1 MSLADVPIR
10 AQTLG
15 GQIKQADAD
24 VAEARIRLTRAE
36 QTLETAKRE
45 LLNKELRAAEVRNEL
60 LALRDEASAA
70 IESLGAG
77 PEEEQSAGGEN
88 AEPEA
93 GFVEVDKAGLLA
105 LAGEITS
112 ETGIGRMTPI
122 TAADLTEQADS
133 FAPTPT
139 PEAGALIN
147 GIPGYT
153 STAGA
158 FADFGER
165 P

>member
-36 QTLETAKRE
+36 QALETAQRE

-70 IESLGAG
+70 IESLGVG
-77 PEEEQSAGGEN
+77 PEDEQSVGGEN
-88 AEPEA
+88 AEPET
-93 GFVEVDKAGLLA
+93 VEAPEPLA
-105 LAGEITS
+105 AAPIEITS
-112 ETGIGRMTPI
+112 ETPPT
-122 TAADLTEQADS
+122 TEQADS
-133 FAPTPT
+133 FAPPADSPLYTD
-139 PEAGALIN
+139 G
-147 GIPGYT
+147 GIPAYESSAHQRGFD
-153 STAGA
+153 G
-158 FADFGER
+158 FGER
-165 P
+165 A

>member
-36 QTLETAKRE
+36 QALETAQRE

-77 PEEEQSAGGEN
+77 PEEEQSAGGEQ

-93 GFVEVDKAGLLA
+93 VDFEAPEPLA
-105 LAGEITS
+105 AEPIEITS
-112 ETGIGRMTPI
+112 
-122 TAADLTEQADS
+122 AAPTTTEQADS
-133 FAPTPT
+133 FAPPPT